1 MQIKRTMAL
10 ILAALLASSAVACG
24 SSDANGAENTTEN
37 DVTSANSDESVNETE
52 TSPYDAL
59 EDRNFEGRTFTI
71 LDANPNPQGLQI
83 NIPEDEMN
91 GEVVNDALII
101 RDNAIEDRYNIS
113 IEYVSDTNAD
123 KVKSSVLAGDNEYDL
138 VYSNIYQ
145 FAPLATE
152 SILADLCSF
161 KDIDLSD
168 TWWSPLMAEKLTL
181 NNRLYFTAS
190 DIAPSIYQAPLCM
203 FLNLKLWEDY
213 NFDIDVY
220 ETVLDGKWTYDVL
233 TDLTKDL
240 DQDLN
245 GDGKMLPK
253 DDFFGVGMQTT
264 DEISIAF
271 MESAGLVM
279 IELTPD
285 KTNITLASLSG
296 TDIVDRFEKI
306 IKVARNIKHED
317 INDIIN
323 YAFKED
329 RALFLQHKLESAGVH
344 LRDMKSDYL
353 ILPMPKYSENE
364 DYISGVSGY
373 VSSFAAVPATV
384 DSDFTGFILEALARY
399 SNENL
404 RPLSYDLVYKQK
416 TSRDERSNE
425 ILDLIF
431 DTLYIDFLAIY
442 DFGGLKTA
450 VTNIIFHD
458 KPISSTIEAC
468 SASAEKAI
476 EKFVENW

>member
-24 SSDANGAENTTEN
+24 SGDTKESGKTTEK
-37 DVTSANSDESVNETE
+37 DSTPVSSDETE
-52 TSPYDAL
+52 TAKETTPYETLGEND
-59 EDRNFEGRTFTI
+59 FGGRKFTI
-71 LDANPNPQGLQI
+71 VDANVDGIQV

-91 GEVVNDALII
+91 GEVVNDALIV
-101 RDNAIEDRYNIS
+101 RDDAIKDRYNIN
-113 IEYVSDTNAD
+113 IEYVRDDNVAM
-123 KVKSSVLAGDNEYDL
+123 VKNSVLAGDNEYNL

-152 SILADLCSF
+152 EILADLCSF
-161 KDIDLSD
+161 RDIDLSSK
-168 TWWSPLMAEKLTL
+168 WWSPLMAEKLTL
-181 NNRLYFTAS
+181 NDHLYFTAS
-190 DIAPSIYQAPLCM
+190 DIAPSIYQAPFCM
-203 FLNLKLWEDY
+203 FLNLELWEDY

-220 ETVLDGKWTYDVL
+220 ETVLEGKWTLDVL
-233 TDLTKDL
+233 SGLTKDL
-240 DQDLN
+240 DRDLN
-245 GDGKMLPK
+245 DDGKMSPK
-253 DDFFGVGMQTT
+253 DDFFGVGMQST
-264 DEISIAF
+264 DEAAVAF
-271 MESAGLVM
+271 MESADLVM
-279 IELTPD
+279 TELTAD
-285 KTNITLASLSG
+285 KTNLKLATLSG
-296 TDIVDRFEKI
+296 TDIADRFEKI
-306 IKVARNIKHED
+306 QSIARNIKHED

-353 ILPMPKYSENE
+353 ILPMPKYSEDE

-384 DSDFTGFILEALARY
+384 DSDFTGFILEAMARY

-431 DTLYIDFLAIY
+431 DTLYIDFFVFY
-442 DFGGLKTA
+442 DFGGLRTA
-450 VTNIIFHD
+450 VTEIIFKD
-458 KPISSTIEAC
+458 KPISSTIDRYS
-468 SASAEKAI
+468 SAAQKAI
-476 EKFVENW
+476 DKLVENW

>member
-1 MQIKRTMAL
+1 MQMKRTMAL
-10 ILAALLASSAVACG
+10 ILAALLASSTVACG
-24 SSDANGAENTTEN
+24 GSTDDGGKTTGN
-37 DVTSANSDESVNETE
+37 DSTSADTDASSAETE

-59 EDRNFEGRTFTI
+59 EDRDFEGRTFTI

-168 TWWSPLMAEKLTL
+168 KWWSPLMAEKLTL

-233 TDLTKDL
+233 T
-240 DQDLN
+240 
-245 GDGKMLPK
+245 
-253 DDFFGVGMQTT
+253 
-264 DEISIAF
+264 
-271 MESAGLVM
+271 
-279 IELTPD
+279 
-285 KTNITLASLSG
+285 
-296 TDIVDRFEKI
+296 
-306 IKVARNIKHED
+306 
-317 INDIIN
+317 
-323 YAFKED
+323 
-329 RALFLQHKLESAGVH
+329 
-344 LRDMKSDYL
+344 
-353 ILPMPKYSENE
+353 
-364 DYISGVSGY
+364 
-373 VSSFAAVPATV
+373 
-384 DSDFTGFILEALARY
+384 
-399 SNENL
+399 
-404 RPLSYDLVYKQK
+404 
-416 TSRDERSNE
+416 
-425 ILDLIF
+425 
-431 DTLYIDFLAIY
+431 
-442 DFGGLKTA
+442 
-450 VTNIIFHD
+450 
-458 KPISSTIEAC
+458 
-468 SASAEKAI
+468 
-476 EKFVENW
+476 

>member
-1 MQIKRTMAL
+1 MQIKRTVAL
-10 ILAALLASSAVACG
+10 ILAVLLASSTVACG
-24 SSDANGAENTTEN
+24 SGDAKDSGKTTEKN
-37 DVTSANSDESVNETE
+37 SSPVNSDETE
-52 TSPYDAL
+52 TAKETTPYEAL
-59 EDRNFEGRTFTI
+59 GENDFEGRKFTI
-71 LDANPNPQGLQI
+71 VDANTSQGLQV

-91 GEVVNDALII
+91 GEVVNDALIV
-101 RDNAIEDRYNIS
+101 RDKAIEDKYNIN
-113 IEYVSDTNAD
+113 IEYVRDANVGM
-123 KVKSSVLAGDNEYDL
+123 VKNSVLAGDNEYDL
-138 VYSNIYQ
+138 VYSNIYE

-161 KDIDLSD
+161 RDIDLTSK
-168 TWWSPLMAEKLTL
+168 WWSPLMAEKLTL
-181 NNRLYFTAS
+181 NDHLYFTAS
-190 DIAPSIYQAPLCM
+190 DIAPSIYQAPFCM

-220 ETVLDGKWTYDVL
+220 ETVLEGKWTLDVL
-233 TDLTKDL
+233 SGLTKDL
-240 DQDLN
+240 DRDLN
-245 GDGKMLPK
+245 DDGKMSPK
-253 DDFFGVGMQTT
+253 DDFFGVGMQST
-264 DEISIAF
+264 DEAAVAF
-271 MESAGLVM
+271 MESADLVM
-279 IELTPD
+279 TELTAD
-285 KTNITLASLSG
+285 KTNLKLATLAG
-296 TDIVDRFEKI
+296 TDIADRFEKI
-306 IKVARNIKHED
+306 QSIARNIKHED

-364 DYISGVSGY
+364 DYISGVSGW

-384 DSDFTGFILEALARY
+384 DGDFTGFILEAMARY

-442 DFGGLKTA
+442 DFGGLRTA
-450 VTNIIFHD
+450 VTKIIFEGR
-458 KPISSTIEAC
+458 PIASTIEGYSK
-468 SASAEKAI
+468 SAGKAI
-476 EKFVENW
+476 DKLVENW